1 MGQGAE
7 LQAYLHRE
15 IPVSEA
21 MGVVVMEPGP
31 ERVVLE
37 APLAPNTNHRS
48 TAFGGSVST
57 LATLAGWALIH
68 RRLREAGNP
77 AQVVIQSGAT
87 EYLLPVHTGFRATC
101 HGVDEAEWRRLVR
114 TLERSGMGRARVH
127 VEVEAEGEVVVRF
140 EGAYVALRPSG

>member
-1 MGQGAE
+1 MTAAE

-37 APLAPNTNHRS
+37 APLEPNTNHRS

-87 EYLLPVHTGFRATC
+87 EYLHPVHTSFRATC
-101 HGVDEAEWRRLVR
+101 HGVDEGEWRRLVR

-127 VEVEAEGEVVVRF
+127 VDVEAEGEVVARF

>member
-1 MGQGAE
+1 MTAAE

-37 APLAPNTNHRS
+37 APLEPNTNHRS

-87 EYLLPVHTGFRATC
+87 EYLHPVHTGFRATC
-101 HGVDEAEWRRLVR
+101 SGVDEGEWRRLVR
-114 TLERSGMGRARVH
+114 TLDRSGMGRARVH
-127 VEVEAEGEVVVRF
+127 VEVEADGEVVARF